1 MTSNAAPRE
10 APRSGLV
17 GDIWGGLASTLVA
30 LPASIA
36 FGIAVF
42 TPVGQGP
49 GVGAL
54 AGLLG
59 AVALGTIAPILGGT
73 PRLVSAPCAP
83 AVAVM
88 SAFAIQAAHRYP
100 GDPARLL
107 LQMTLVGL
115 LAAALQLALGLARAG
130 TIIKYIPYPV
140 VTGYLSGV
148 GVVIFLKQLPALLG
162 LPKGITLGHGV
173 FDPHH
178 WSKPSLVVGFAT
190 IGAMVAAPK
199 ITKAIPPAIIGL
211 LGGILAYV
219 ALSFVVPSMRVL
231 AGNELVIGPLAGGG
245 ASFFAGLAAR
255 LKSFGGLHFVD
266 LVQVVGPATTLAV
279 VLSLDT
285 LKTCVVVDAVT
296 GSRHDSNREL
306 FGQGVANAVS
316 AAIGGMPG
324 AGTSGATLVNVASG
338 GTTRWSA
345 VIEGGAVLFAYL
357 ALAKVV
363 AWAPLAALAG
373 ILVVVAFKMFDF
385 AAFAWAKRSST
396 AFDFAVVLAVIT
408 VAVGVDLITAS
419 AVGVALSILL
429 FIRNESKA
437 PVIRRKLYGN
447 QVFSKRRRLPADM
460 AILTEHGGETVVVEL
475 QGSLFF
481 GTTDQLRNELQEDLG
496 TRRTVIFDLR
506 RVDALDLTAAHILE
520 QMQTQLND
528 RGAKAVFCN
537 LPRFLAGYAD
547 VPAYLREV
555 GVIDADEPHAIFDQL
570 SDALAWA
577 EDRLLAEKG
586 SSEASAEGELDIVD
600 LEMFSGRKKET
611 VAELRAAVEV
621 RRVAANARVFAK
633 GDHGDEIF
641 FIRSGTV
648 RISLPIE
655 GKGLHIASFGRGDFF
670 GEIAFLDGA
679 SRTADAFAEC
689 DTELFVLSRKAFDA
703 VAGAH
708 PRLGQSV
715 FNGLARALALR
726 LRRADGELS
735 TLEEA

>member
-73 PRLVSAPCAP
+73 PRLVLGALRTGRRGHER
-83 AVAVM
+83 VR
-88 SAFAIQAAHRYP
+88 HRGRP
-100 GDPARLL
+100 PRIRVNGSLL

-148 GVVIFLKQLPALLG
+148 GVVNSLSSSRRSSVCPRASRWG
-162 LPKGITLGHGV
+162 TACSTPTTGAS
-173 FDPHH
+173 PRS
-178 WSKPSLVVGFAT
+178 WSASPRF
-190 IGAMVAAPK
+190 GAMVAAPK

-396 AFDFAVVLAVIT
+396 AFDFR
-408 VAVGVDLITAS
+408 G
-419 AVGVALSILL
+419 GP
-429 FIRNESKA
+429 RGHH
-437 PVIRRKLYGN
+437 RG
-447 QVFSKRRRLPADM
+447 RRRRPH
-460 AILTEHGGETVVVEL
+460 HGG
-475 QGSLFF
+475 
-481 GTTDQLRNELQEDLG
+481 
-496 TRRTVIFDLR
+496 RRR
-506 RVDALDLTAAHILE
+506 ALH
-520 QMQTQLND
+520 
-528 RGAKAVFCN
+528 
-537 LPRFLAGYAD
+537 
-547 VPAYLREV
+547 PALHPQR
-555 GVIDADEPHAIFDQL
+555 
-570 SDALAWA
+570 
-577 EDRLLAEKG
+577 
-586 SSEASAEGELDIVD
+586 
-600 LEMFSGRKKET
+600 
-611 VAELRAAVEV
+611 
-621 RRVAANARVFAK
+621 
-633 GDHGDEIF
+633 
-641 FIRSGTV
+641 
-648 RISLPIE
+648 IE
-655 GKGLHIASFGRGDFF
+655 G
-670 GEIAFLDGA
+670 
-679 SRTADAFAEC
+679 
-689 DTELFVLSRKAFDA
+689 
-703 VAGAH
+703 AGH
-708 PRLGQSV
+708 PPQ
-715 FNGLARALALR
+715 ALR
-726 LRRADGELS
+726 QPGLLQAPPP
-735 TLEEA
+735 AA